1 MANFEKDFFAALDQ
15 LEVDAKAVGLNLTS
29 ICKETGVSRAT
40 PGRWRR
46 EVPMTVQLLRQMQ
59 DVVVSYLKRH
69 PETRNESYSLLI
81 LKAQRAAWPCA
92 KDVS

>member
-1 MANFEKDFFAALDQ
+1 MANFEKDFFAALDK

-59 DVVVSYLKRH
+59 DVV
-69 PETRNESYSLLI
+69 I
-81 LKAQRAAWPCA
+81 KATASAA
-92 KDVS
+92 K

>member
-1 MANFEKDFFAALDQ
+1 MANFEQDFFAALDK

-46 EVPMTVQLLRQMQ
+46 EVPMTVQLLKQMQ
-59 DVVVSYLKRH
+59 AVVAKKEAAGVGSDLQGLMNQAI
-69 PETRNESYSLLI
+69 TQ
-81 LKAQRAAWPCA
+81 KAAGAAQ
-92 KDVS
+92 K